1 MAKSKNQAKKSRKK
15 LWIIL
20 GIVAVIIVLLVF
32 FVVRAIGNFTTS
44 ITESFNSNKAPVE
57 KGEIEVITEGIGV
70 VETKES
76 IQEVVDYNVK
86 VKMLYKKNGEQAAA
100 GEAIAEFESIITD
113 ESISQLETQLSD
125 VDSQLSYS
133 SKSGSTSVKS
143 PVAGR
148 IKRINVEKES
158 SVLTVQEEK
167 KFLMEISA
175 DGKMKVEFESSMP
188 MSPGERIQVIYG
200 EEHVDGRVQSSKG
213 NLVTV
218 AFDDSDKYDVDVEV
232 AVVNEEGT
240 QIGTGLTMS
249 GHPVYITANSGVVES
264 INVSLNDKISAGKI
278 LMKLKDVNYSD
289 DYVNLL
295 ELREELTK
303 KIEKAKEYKAGY
315 VITAPFDCIVNELT
329 VKEGDSVVA
338 GTPFCKMLDTSAF
351 QVVLGIDELD
361 IQGIEQGQKVEITVD
376 AIENEIYDG
385 EVSSVSLSGENTNGV
400 ASYQVS
406 VMVNEAKGL
415 LPGMSANGKITIDKK
430 TDALLVPIDA
440 VSTVNNEKKV
450 TVVKDDN
457 TTEERTVK
465 LGLVNNSSAEVLE
478 GLEEGE
484 QVQLIVKIQDIYS
497 QMGITV
503 EE

>member
-1 MAKSKNQAKKSRKK
+1 
-15 LWIIL
+15 
-20 GIVAVIIVLLVF
+20 
-32 FVVRAIGNFTTS
+32 
-44 ITESFNSNKAPVE
+44 
-57 KGEIEVITEGIGV
+57 
-70 VETKES
+70 
-76 IQEVVDYNVK
+76 
-86 VKMLYKKNGEQAAA
+86 
-100 GEAIAEFESIITD
+100 
-113 ESISQLETQLSD
+113 
-125 VDSQLSYS
+125 
-133 SKSGSTSVKS
+133 
-143 PVAGR
+143 
-148 IKRINVEKES
+148 
-158 SVLTVQEEK
+158 
-167 KFLMEISA
+167 
-175 DGKMKVEFESSMP
+175 
-188 MSPGERIQVIYG
+188 
-200 EEHVDGRVQSSKG
+200 
-213 NLVTV
+213 
-218 AFDDSDKYDVDVEV
+218 
-232 AVVNEEGT
+232 
-240 QIGTGLTMS
+240 
-249 GHPVYITANSGVVES
+249 VES